1 MSKIN
6 LPEGVEEVW
15 PEPDDDQPARADELG
30 DPAKFTWEDG
40 DVPLPEDKK
49 EDNDVVDS

>member
-40 DVPLPEDKK
+40 DVPLPGDDKK
-49 EDNDVVDS
+49 EKDANNS